1 MDCSGEHR
9 GFGVN
14 VSFIK
19 SVTLDSWTQAQV
31 NIMKVGGNQRLRDFL
46 MKNGMPDELDKKD
59 IYASNL
65 MSYYRRM
72 LKTESK
78 GELFVEPIPPK
89 SRWWEPAGNDQ
100 SYDNNNYAN
109 QLFTGNTSNSF
120 GSSSYSSNYDYKPP
134 SSDITGTSNFYNN
147 PDSYPKSEIV
157 ISDNHYQQAK
167 NYSDVAS
174 QFANK
179 IPSEPKFASVNSNY
193 KNDPR
198 FASIG
203 SDPSSV
209 SSSSSSGGSG
219 SYLYGLGSM
228 LGTVWNT
235 SVNVASAVKD
245 KMNEYEVGS
254 KLLYVG
260 GKTLQGV
267 AYVGGKMIEK
277 GGEIAQSE
285 TVHNL
290 GAKVGQGLGY
300 IKDKIVGGTS
310 SNSVSSDSYRSGNY
324 SSTGSDSYDRY

>member
-19 SVTLDSWTQAQV
+19 SVTLDSWTEAQV

-65 MSYYRRM
+65 MSFYRRM
-72 LKTESK
+72 LKAEAK
-78 GELFVEPIPPK
+78 GELFVEPMPPK
-89 SRWWEPAGNDQ
+89 NRWWDPAGNDQ

-109 QLFTGNTSNSF
+109 QLFSGNTSSSF
-120 GSSSYSSNYDYKPP
+120 STSSYSNNYDYKPP
-134 SSDITGTSNFYNN
+134 SSESNSMSNVYSN

-179 IPSEPKFASVNSNY
+179 IPSEPKFASVSSNY

-209 SSSSSSGGSG
+209 TSSSSSAGSS

-235 SVNVASAVKD
+235 SVNVASAMKD

-254 KLLYVG
+254 KLLYIG

-285 TVHNL
+285 TVHNF
-290 GAKVGQGLGY
+290 GARVGEGLGY
-300 IKDKIVGGTS
+300 IKDKIVSATS
-310 SNSVSSDSYRSGNY
+310 RNSVSSDSYKSGDY
-324 SSTGSDSYDRY
+324 SSRGSDSYDRY

>member
-1 MDCSGEHR
+1 
-9 GFGVN
+9 
-14 VSFIK
+14 
-19 SVTLDSWTQAQV
+19 
-31 NIMKVGGNQRLRDFL
+31 
-46 MKNGMPDELDKKD
+46 
-59 IYASNL
+59 
-65 MSYYRRM
+65 M
-72 LKTESK
+72 LKVEAK
-78 GELFVEPIPPK
+78 GELFVEPMPPK
-89 SRWWEPAGNDQ
+89 SRWWDPAGNEQ
-100 SYDNNNYAN
+100 SYDNKNYAN
-109 QLFTGNTSNSF
+109 QLFSGNTSNNFSTN
-120 GSSSYSSNYDYKPP
+120 SYSNNYDYKPP
-134 SSDITGTSNFYNN
+134 SSESSGTTNFYNN
-147 PDSYPKSEIV
+147 PDSYPKSEMV

-179 IPSEPKFASVNSNY
+179 IPSEPKFTSVSSNY

-209 SSSSSSGGSG
+209 TSSSSSGGS

-267 AYVGGKMIEK
+267 AYVGGKMLEK

-285 TVHNL
+285 TVHNF
-290 GAKVGQGLGY
+290 GARVGEGLGY
-300 IKDKIVGGTS
+300 IKDKIVGATS
-310 SNSVSSDSYRSGNY
+310 RNSVSSDSYKSGDY
-324 SSTGSDSYDRY
+324 SSRGSDSYDRY